1 MRENVAFDSGGAVV
15 KAGRVD
21 VTIAILTYN
30 GETYLGRILD
40 AVERQVF
47 DGVVEVLVIDSG
59 STDRTLD
66 IVASH
71 ANVRLHQIP
80 NSEFGH
86 GKTRNLAAEL
96 AHGEFVVYLTH
107 DAVPVDDYWLFEML
121 APFARFPLVEGVVGR
136 QVPRAN
142 CVPILKYE
150 IDRVF
155 STQGPEFGTT
165 VTYLDGAFDRH
176 PHYWLPGAFYSDVNS
191 AARRSFLVETVPYRD
206 VEYAED
212 QLFGHDVLAAGRYKA
227 YAARGAVEH
236 SNDLTYREYKKR
248 IFDEIV
254 GLRASGATVPPPPSG
269 IRRVVRALVLD
280 PADILQ
286 DKQFSAG
293 RKLYWLLVNPFY
305 HLAKA
310 RAGRRARRISLT
322 DSRAIASGSLESERR
337 GS

>member
-1 MRENVAFDSGGAVV
+1 MRENVAFHSEGTVV
-15 KAGRVD
+15 KANGVD

-30 GETYLGRILD
+30 GDTYLDRILD

-47 DGVVEVLVIDSG
+47 DGEVEVLVVDSG

-66 IVASH
+66 IVAGH
-71 ANVRLHQIP
+71 PDVRLHQIP

-86 GKTRNLAAEL
+86 GKTRNLAAQL
-96 AHGEFVVYLTH
+96 ARGEFVVYLTH
-107 DAVPVDDYWLFEML
+107 DAVPVDEYWLSEML
-121 APFARFPLVEGVVGR
+121 APFARFPSVEGVVGR
-136 QVPRAN
+136 QVPRPN

-155 STQGPEFGTT
+155 STQGPEFATT
-165 VTYLDGAFDRH
+165 ITYLDGAFDRQ

-191 AARRSFLVETVPYRD
+191 AARRSFLVETVPYRNVD
-206 VEYAED
+206 YAED
-212 QLFGHDVLAAGRYKA
+212 QLFGHDILAAGRYKA

-236 SNDLTYREYKKR
+236 SNDLSYREYKKR

-254 GLRASGATVPPPPSG
+254 GLRASGAAVPPPPNG
-269 IRRVVRALVLD
+269 IRRIVRALILD
-280 PADILQ
+280 PADIIQ
-286 DKQFSAG
+286 DRDFSVS

-310 RAGRRARRISLT
+310 RAGRRARRIRLS
-322 DSRAIASGSLESERR
+322 DAGAIAKGSLESERR